1 MVFIIH
7 VIDIW
12 APQCDFILI
21 KRLPCILYLIIIS
34 ISYFVNY
41 VFTNKL
47 AYLYIPIYIY
57 ESWYA
62 INIFNYF
69 FFISGKWPRWLEGTM
84 YRVGPGIIQVGDN
97 CYKHPFDMLSV
108 IHKYKL
114 SSEKNKCSYQ
124 NKIVD
129 SEVSK
134 TFC

>member
-1 MVFIIH
+1 M
-7 VIDIW
+7 
-12 APQCDFILI
+12 
-21 KRLPCILYLIIIS
+21 K
-34 ISYFVNY
+34 
-41 VFTNKL
+41 
-47 AYLYIPIYIY
+47 IYIY
-57 ESWYA
+57 ELCFSH
-62 INIFNYF
+62 FQLLFYF
-69 FFISGKWPRWLEGTM
+69 ILGKWPRWLEGTM

-134 TFC
+134 TFCWVHLLTPFDTN

>member
-1 MVFIIH
+1 MLLTFSII
-7 VIDIW
+7 V
-12 APQCDFILI
+12 
-21 KRLPCILYLIIIS
+21 
-34 ISYFVNY
+34 
-41 VFTNKL
+41 
-47 AYLYIPIYIY
+47 
-57 ESWYA
+57 
-62 INIFNYF
+62 
-69 FFISGKWPRWLEGTM
+69 FISGKWPRWLEGTM

-134 TFC
+134 TFCWVHLLTLYNDNISIVDLNTIILSTLGEGPNRTQK